1 MMWRYFIQINGGYL
15 MEAPSVLELKN
26 TDKILDLLVEIEGIS
41 YKNLRGDILEITGP
55 EGATCILDVEETL
68 VCIGAEICDIP
79 EDIIKRA
86 DLFKVLLDLN
96 NEAIHGKFAINNE
109 KIFFKE
115 NLEIENIDG
124 NELEAALGWTLLM
137 VIKSVEKISGI
148 IE

>member
-1 MMWRYFIQINGGYL
+1 
-15 MEAPSVLELKN
+15 MEAPSALELKN

-41 YKNLRGDILEITGP
+41 YKNLREDIFEITGP

-68 VCIGAEICDIP
+68 VCIGAEICAIP
-79 EDIIKRA
+79 EENTPEDTQDIIK
-86 DLFKVLLDLN
+86 LFRVLLELN
-96 NEAIHGKFAINNE
+96 NEAIHGKFAIIDG

-124 NELEAALGWTLLM
+124 NELEAALAWTLLM
-137 VIKSVEKISGI
+137 VIKGVEKISGI